1 MRLVTGLVILWVL
14 LALGVE
20 ISGQYY
26 RWGQAA
32 HLFPMARRRAW
43 LLWTQLAVV
52 GVAIVT
58 VLTWLLSPLIGD
70 YVPLFVGSG
79 SLLWLG
85 ILARVAL
92 VTHHRARDVAASLT
106 E

>member
-1 MRLVTGLVILWVL
+1 MHLVTGLVILWAL

-32 HLFPMARRRAW
+32 HLFPLARRRTW

-70 YVPLFVGSG
+70 YVPLFVGGG
-79 SLLWLG
+79 SVLWLG
-85 ILARVAL
+85 ICARVAI
-92 VTHHRARDVAASLT
+92 VTHQRAREIATSLQA
-106 E
+106 